1 VTGPWIHRW
10 WRADTGSAA
19 TEMTIIAPLLVM
31 VMLLVAVVIHRSVN
45 TRLRLDDI
53 AHQAARAASLER
65 TATAAADRAR
75 TTATTALAASGVT
88 CDAVTISAD
97 TSAFNPGGSVDV
109 QVSCVV
115 NLGDALLLGV
125 PGSRTLTAT
134 ATEPIDTWRGTSR

>member
-1 VTGPWIHRW
+1 VTGPWIRRW

-31 VMLLVAVVIHRSVN
+31 VMLLVAVVIHRGVN
-45 TRLRLDDI
+45 TRLRLDDV

-75 TTATTALAASGVT
+75 TTATTALAAAGVT
-88 CDAVTISAD
+88 CGAVTVSAD
-97 TSAFNPGGSVDV
+97 TSAFIPGGSIDV
-109 QVSCVV
+109 RVSCVV
-115 NLGDALLLGV
+115 DLGDALLLGV
-125 PGSRTLTAT
+125 PGGRTLTAT